1 MKRPVLDGTK
11 SKVMGIFNDATLTS
25 MAVAFLC
32 TYRAMMGP
40 IMLRRQVAQV
50 RYHFLY
56 ALVSPRKNQL
66 NSFLEKLSV
75 VLDNVCFRTLAGNA
89 FVFLLSFPEISGW
102 PLLVTKQ

>member
-1 MKRPVLDGTK
+1 MRRPVLDGIK

-25 MAVAFLC
+25 MTVAFLR
-32 TYRAMMGP
+32 TYRAMMSP
-40 IMLRRQVAQV
+40 IMLRQQVAQV

-75 VLDNVCFRTLAGNA
+75 VLDNVRFGTLAGNA
-89 FVFLLSFPEISGW
+89 FVFLLSFPEVSGW